1 MTAPNPLVPGA
12 RLRSQTCTTEVIV
25 VRAGSGTV
33 SLTCGGAPMV
43 GLDTPVPSPA
53 EPAEHLAGGT
63 AIGKRYTAVADP
75 ALEVLVTKAGRGTLG
90 DGSAPMVVQTA
101 KTLPASD

>member
-1 MTAPNPLVPGA
+1 MTTPTPLTAGA

-33 SLTCGGAPMV
+33 GLTCGGAPMV
-43 GLDTPVPSPA
+43 GLDVPA
-53 EPAEHLAGGT
+53 AAATEPAADLAGGT
-63 AIGKRYTAVADP
+63 AVGKRYTAVADP

-90 DGSAPMVVQTA
+90 DGTAPMVVKTA